1 MQAIKYKIVGN
12 AGRHISAGAVLVEF
26 GQLKIEFEGL
36 PEGTASAVVSIN
48 SVTNTF
54 PIKDGFTNVSRM
66 HLKVGVM
73 QVRVH
78 ITDNS
83 GKLVQVIL
91 CESVYISSTHN
102 QVQEPLLA
110 YPNLG
115 DILDRLAATEQALA
129 EAKAAYESKVSEL
142 EKQLAEI
149 NANYAEAISRL
160 DNIQKSWDIYGIYE
174 NNENNEDKE

>member
-26 GQLKIEFEGL
+26 GQLKIEFEDL

-48 SVTNTF
+48 GVTNTF
-54 PIKDGFTNVSRM
+54 PIKDGYATVSRM
-66 HLKVGVM
+66 HLKAGVM

-110 YPNLG
+110 YPDLS
-115 DILDRLAATEQALA
+115 DILSRLNATEKALEEA
-129 EAKAAYESKVSEL
+129 RAAYEAKAQEL
-142 EKQLAEI
+142 QE
-149 NANYAEAISRL
+149 RL
-160 DNIQKSWDIYGIYE
+160 DNLDALCTEAVTRLDAVQKAWDINGIYE
-174 NNENNEDKE
+174 